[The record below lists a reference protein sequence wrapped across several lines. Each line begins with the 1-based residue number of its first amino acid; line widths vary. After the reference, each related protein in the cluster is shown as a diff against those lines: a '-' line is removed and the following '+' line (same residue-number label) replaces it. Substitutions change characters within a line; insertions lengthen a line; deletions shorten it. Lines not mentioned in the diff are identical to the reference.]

1 MIYSDGSD
9 CERAGD
15 LTMSSVLTTYHGVLE
30 EEGIVRLRQAP
41 PLPAGTEV
49 VVVVAQPVLSLEE
62 QERRLA
68 ALSSE
73 EWRRPFE
80 EFEAI
85 AGQEEAEV
93 DVASISDEELV
104 ALTRKARQEKA

>member
-1 MIYSDGSD
+1 
-9 CERAGD
+9 
-15 LTMSSVLTTYHGVLE
+15 MSSVLTTYHGVLE

-49 VVVVAQPVLSLEE
+49 VVVVAQPVPSLAV

-68 ALSSE
+68 ALSPE
-73 EWRRPFE
+73 EWRRSFE
-80 EFEAI
+80 EFESI
-85 AGQEEAEV
+85 AGEEEVGV

-104 ALTRKARQEKA
+104 ALVHETRQEKE

>member
-1 MIYSDGSD
+1 
-9 CERAGD
+9 
-15 LTMSSVLTTYHGVLE
+15 MSSVLTTYHGVLE

-68 ALSSE
+68 TLSSE
-73 EWRRPFE
+73 EWRRSFE
-80 EFEAI
+80 EYEAI
-85 AGQEEAEV
+85 AGQEDAEV
-93 DVASISDEELV
+93 DVASINDEELGT
-104 ALTRKARQEKA
+104 LTHKARQDKT

>member
-1 MIYSDGSD
+1 
-9 CERAGD
+9 
-15 LTMSSVLTTYHGVLE
+15 MSSVLTTYHGVLE

-41 PLPAGTEV
+41 PVPVGTEV
-49 VVVVAQPVLSLEE
+49 VVVVAQPVPSLEE

-68 ALSSE
+68 ARSSE
-73 EWRRPFE
+73 EWRRSFE

-85 AGQEEAEV
+85 AGQEEAEA

-104 ALTRKARQEKA
+104 ALIHETRQEKE